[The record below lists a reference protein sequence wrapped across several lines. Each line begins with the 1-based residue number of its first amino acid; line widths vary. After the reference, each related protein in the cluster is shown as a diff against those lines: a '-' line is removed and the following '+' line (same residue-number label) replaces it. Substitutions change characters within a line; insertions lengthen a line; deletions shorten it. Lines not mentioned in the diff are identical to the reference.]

1 MVITGEP
8 MLIKRTFWNGLKI
21 FVPVVLTVAI
31 FVGIFS
37 TIETFFGHLLKLVI
51 PQYYFKGLG
60 ILVGVAVIFLIGLLL
75 NAWVVRKVY
84 AMAERLVQKIPL
96 IKTVY
101 NAIQDLMSYFDKG
114 DKTAGQ
120 QAVLVNI
127 GIGKVMGFVTCDTL
141 ASLPLLASDQEVLV
155 YIPLSYQIGGLSV
168 MISKNAITQL
178 NWPANQAMS
187 FILTAGMTGSGV
199 SAKK

>member
-1 MVITGEP
+1 
-8 MLIKRTFWNGLKI
+8 MLKKTFWNGLKI
-21 FVPVVLTVAI
+21 FVPVVVTVA
-31 FVGIFS
+31 VVVWTFS

-75 NAWVVRKVY
+75 NAWVVRKLY
-84 AMAERLVQKIPL
+84 TMAERLVQKIPL

-114 DKTAGQ
+114 DKAAAQ
-120 QAVLVNI
+120 QAVLVEI
-127 GIGKVMGFVTCDTL
+127 GIGKVMGFVTCNTL
-141 ASLPLLASDQEVLV
+141 ASFPVLAKEDEVLV

-168 MISKNAITQL
+168 MIAKSAITPL
-178 NWPANQAMS
+178 NWSANQAMS
-187 FILTAGMTGSGV
+187 FVLTAGMTTGQ
-199 SAKK
+199 KKIT